1 MLTFNTFM
9 TIFGA
14 VGTPVWFGIGEVVG
28 EGYGEENLMR
38 IGFYAA
44 VALGSCAVFIVPF
57 VVNIMVSFEELKKSL
72 LFVFLSTLSCVLPLV
87 ALASVNYEF
96 PTLAAGIVGLAVT
109 TCLTLCGIGLGKK
122 PEPVEKEASEAEKGV
137 VELVEDVE
145 KGASQPEI
153 VVSKSKDQLWAS
165 CITGEAA
172 PENSVENPLETS
184 KSVKSLRDRAVNNEV
199 QLCTKT
205 VKRFRKGRHLAILP
219 SKIMAVLEGDKT
231 PKANVK
237 LEIDDAHAEHFT
249 GLTLFDCF
257 FRTMPL
263 WLTVLLLILTRI
275 EPIGLKDALRLKEP
289 TIVDGDLGTLGHLS
303 VSCVLKVSLTKIL
316 GTDIAWSY
324 DLLYIPFILPFIVA
338 GSACLLVFH
347 KDLEKGPRQ
356 IFSALTERIKGP
368 AIALS
373 GALVLVELLRTAD
386 SAKEAPAVV
395 IGARLSETLSHGFL
409 ALSFPLGALGSF
421 FSGSTTVSCLTF
433 TQATQHNSTL
443 TNAFKRIK
451 LIH

>member
-1 MLTFNTFM
+1 M

-28 EGYGEENLMR
+28 ESYGEENLKQ
-38 IGFYAA
+38 IGFNAA
-44 VALGSCAVFIVPF
+44 VALGSCAILIVPF

-72 LFVFLSTLSCVLPLV
+72 FFVFLSTLSCVLPLV

-122 PEPVEKEASEAEKGV
+122 ADKAPEAPLGASLEEK
-137 VELVEDVE
+137 EDVE
-145 KGASQPEI
+145 KGVAEEI
-153 VVSKSKDQLWAS
+153 VVSKSKEQLWNS
-165 CITGEAA
+165 CITGDA
-172 PENSVENPLETS
+172 PEGGALEAS
-184 KSVKSLRDRAVNNEV
+184 KSVKSLKSLKERAVNNEV

-231 PKANVK
+231 PKAQVQV
-237 LEIDDAHAEHFT
+237 EIDDAHAEHFT
-249 GLTLFDCF
+249 GLTLFDCI

-289 TIVDGDLGTLGHLS
+289 TIVDTNLGTLGHLS
-303 VSCVLKVSLTKIL
+303 ISAVLKMSLTKIL
-316 GTDIAWSY
+316 GTNINWSY
-324 DLLYIPFILPFIVA
+324 ELLYIPFLLPFIVA
-338 GSACLLVFH
+338 GSCALLVFR
-347 KDLEKGPRQ
+347 KELDKGPKEILAQ
-356 IFSALTERIKGP
+356 VAQRIKGP

-386 SAKEAPAVV
+386 ASKEAQIISHYIFHLYDILLYFV
-395 IGARLSETLSHGFL
+395 ILHYILYYSIYHILLYFVRR
-409 ALSFPLGALGSF
+409 P
-421 FSGSTTVSCLTF
+421 
-433 TQATQHNSTL
+433 
-443 TNAFKRIK
+443 R
-451 LIH
+451 